1 MNVQRELNSIKRFLP
16 SLIKQSKVNRLDSKI
31 LVSIAILENINRPS
45 WIRILE
51 RIFSNFLK
59 IKTYGLMQ
67 VSSSKYLSDEESI
80 KIATNKIAKLNY
92 KNNLLKLGKLYNGD
106 KEYGKCLNFIFNE
119 LNELNINF

>member
-1 MNVQRELNSIKRFLP
+1 MNIQTELNSIKKFLP
-16 SLIKQSKVNRLDSKI
+16 SLIKQSKANRLDSKI
-31 LVSIAILENINRPS
+31 LISIAILENINRPS

-51 RIFSNFLK
+51 RIFSNFVK

-80 KIATNKIAKLNY
+80 KTVINKIAKLNY